1 VATGAGSRAGRGR
14 AAGKARAAAALVV
27 TVAVDSDSDDE
38 RGAGAAG
45 HVDPAVQARFD
56 AMKRKLD
63 SCSTPTAPVV
73 LDAAESE
80 EEDEVEL
87 GARAERVTSDDLV
100 AKYRARAGGV
110 AAAQAA
116 AAQRAAA
123 ELDDLESGVLLKFRA
138 SKDMARE
145 LGLDKGAEMTQLR
158 VAPGEALGA
167 AFARLC
173 GTWLK
178 GTPRASVIF
187 TLDGEVLTD
196 SATPKDGDMEDET
209 LVDVTISKPKPKPA
223 GRR

>member
-1 VATGAGSRAGRGR
+1 
-14 AAGKARAAAALVV
+14 V
-27 TVAVDSDSDDE
+27 TAVDLGSDSDDE

-45 HVDPAVQARFD
+45 HADPAVQARFD

-73 LDAAESE
+73 IDAAESE
-80 EEDEVEL
+80 EEDEEEDEVEL
-87 GARAERVTSDDLV
+87 VARAGRVTKDDLV
-100 AKYRARAGGV
+100 AKYRARGGGA
-110 AAAQAA
+110 AAAQVA

-123 ELDDLESGVLLKFRA
+123 ELDELESGVLLKFRVN
-138 SKDMARE
+138 KDLARE

-158 VAPGEALGA
+158 VPPGEALGA

-178 GTPRASVIF
+178 GTPRGSVTF
-187 TLDGEVLTD
+187 MLDGGVLAD
-196 SATPKDGDMEDET
+196 SATPEDEDIEDET
-209 LVDVTISKPKPKPA
+209 LLDVTKPKPKPA

>member
-1 VATGAGSRAGRGR
+1 M
-14 AAGKARAAAALVV
+14 ARVV
-27 TVAVDSDSDDE
+27 TVAIDSDSDSDDE
-38 RGAGAAG
+38 RGAGAAQ
-45 HVDPAVQARFD
+45 HADPAVQARFD

-80 EEDEVEL
+80 EDEEEDDEL
-87 GARAERVTSDDLV
+87 ELAPRAGRVTSDDLV
-100 AKYRARAGGV
+100 AKYRARGGGA
-110 AAAQAA
+110 AAAQVA

-123 ELDDLESGVLLKFRA
+123 ELDELESGVLLKFRA
-138 SKDMARE
+138 NKDMVQE

-158 VAPGEALGA
+158 VPPGEALGA

-178 GTPRASVIF
+178 GTPRGSVTF
-187 TLDGEVLTD
+187 TLDGEVLAD
-196 SATPKDGDMEDET
+196 SATPEDADMEDET
-209 LVDVTISKPKPKPA
+209 LVDVTKPKPKPA